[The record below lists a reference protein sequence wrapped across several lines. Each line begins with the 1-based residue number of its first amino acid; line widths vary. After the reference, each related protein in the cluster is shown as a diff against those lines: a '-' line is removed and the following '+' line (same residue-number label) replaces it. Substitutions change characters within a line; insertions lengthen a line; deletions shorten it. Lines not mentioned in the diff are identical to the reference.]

1 MVSCFVSVVKGK
13 SKPGRVE
20 DPQKVTHFLIDKT
33 HMMALTTV
41 QSIYKD
47 CLLQPTSCTQIQNL
61 STESWLGLPPYQAF

>member
-13 SKPGRVE
+13 SKPGTVE

-41 QSIYKD
+41 QSI
-47 CLLQPTSCTQIQNL
+47 
-61 STESWLGLPPYQAF
+61 